1 MQRMIIDLHTD
12 PRVYTIDK
20 FLSPEECRHII
31 DYARQEHMDRAKVSG
46 KDEGVVTDARTNSVL
61 WVTHYAD
68 EVFTAVARRTASLIG
83 IPLSHAES
91 FQVIHYLPGAEYRG
105 HFDAFDPTTD
115 TGKRN
120 WTCGGQRLVT
130 ALCYLNTVQKGGDTR
145 FTKLKMSVP
154 AEEGKLLVF
163 HNTEHGTIRR
173 HPNSVHAGMP
183 VEQGEKWAFN
193 LWFRAKSRQEPN
205 TDPTEKEMDEFTR
218 FMKKK
223 S

>member
-12 PRVYTIDK
+12 PRIYTIDK
-20 FLSPEECRHII
+20 FLSADECTHII
-31 DYARQEHMDRAKVSG
+31 NYAKKEHMERARVSG
-46 KDEGVVTDARTNSVL
+46 EKEGVVTGARTNSVL

-68 EVFTAVARRTASLIG
+68 EVFTSIARRIASLIG

-91 FQVIHYLPGAEYRG
+91 FQVIHYQPGTEYRG
-105 HFDAFDPTTD
+105 HFDSFDPTTD

-120 WTCGGQRLVT
+120 WACGGQRLVT
-130 ALCYLNTVQKGGDTR
+130 ALCYLNEVEKGGDTR

-154 AEEGKLLVF
+154 AEQGKLLVF

-173 HPNSVHAGMP
+173 HPNSVHAGLP
-183 VEQGEKWAFN
+183 VEAGEKWAFN

-205 TDPTEKEMDEFTR
+205 ADPTDKEMDEFTR